1 MKKII
6 CFSVL
11 CFMGGC
17 ANRWETAEF
26 PLTSIQIQDRNGLI
40 ETISAP
46 DRLAPYRDVDF
57 FASQPFRKV
66 IRVFKDRS
74 KMRGK
79 ITTYHPNGQIY
90 QYLESQDMRAFG
102 TYREWHPNGALRIE
116 ATVIGGS
123 ADVAAGA
130 QKDWVF
136 DGIARVWDEHG
147 VLLAQIPYEKGVIE
161 GSSYVFDSSG
171 QLQSQS
177 PYTKGSME
185 GEYIEYYPRGA
196 TGEKIRSRTTYHR
209 GVKNG
214 DSYGFWENGSYSW
227 VEKYQN
233 GPLLEGKYYTDQG
246 ELISGIDGGF
256 GLQALFKNSHL
267 EQLVEHRRGQP
278 EGVVKYFLPTGELLS
293 VYHIKH
299 GRKQGEEIQYFSS
312 QERGDDTSKEPL
324 PKLSIPWDS
333 DRISGT
339 VKTWYNNGKLE
350 SQRELARNKKNG
362 SALGWYRDGSLMYM
376 EEYEEDVLTKG
387 QYFKK
392 NQKEPLSSIANGN
405 GTATLFDEQGVFLR
419 KVQYVKGKPVDPE

>member
-6 CFSVL
+6 SLALICL
-11 CFMGGC
+11 LTGC
-17 ANRWETAEF
+17 ASRWESGEP
-26 PLTSIQIQDRNGLI
+26 PLSSIQIQDRNGLI
-40 ETISAP
+40 ETISTP
-46 DRLAPYRDVDF
+46 DRLEPYRSVDF

-66 IRVFKDRS
+66 IRFFKDHA
-74 KMRGK
+74 KMHGK

-102 TYREWHPNGALRIE
+102 TYREWHPNGVLRIE

-123 ADVAAGA
+123 ADVAEGA

-136 DGIARVWDEHG
+136 DGIARVWDEQG
-147 VLLAQIPYEKGVIE
+147 TLLAQIPYEKGVLE
-161 GSSYVFDSSG
+161 GPSYVFDSAG
-171 QLQSQS
+171 QLVSKS
-177 PYTKGSME
+177 PFSKGTME
-185 GEYIEYYPRGA
+185 GEYMEYYP
-196 TGEKIRSRTTYHR
+196 GEKIRSKTTYQR

-214 DSYGFWENGSYSW
+214 ESFGFWENGSYSW
-227 VEKYQN
+227 VERYQN

-246 ELISGIDGGF
+246 ELISGVDGGF
-256 GLQALFKNSHL
+256 GLQAIFKNSHL
-267 EQLVEHRRGQP
+267 EQLVEYRRGQP
-278 EGVVKYFLPTGELLS
+278 EGIVKYFHPSGELLS
-293 VYHIKH
+293 VYHIKN

-312 QERGDDTSKEPL
+312 QDRGDDSSKEPL
-324 PKLSIPWDS
+324 QKISIPWES

-392 NQKEPLSSIANGN
+392 NQKEVVSSIAGGN
-405 GTATLFDEQGVFLR
+405 GTATLYDENGVFLR
-419 KVQYVKGKPVDPE
+419 KVQYVKGKPVEPE